1 MNIPLYWTIEWIY
14 HWIKRNIKFHSFS
27 PYFILW
33 KKNYKTLVL
42 TIKPFCS
49 SLSRSSWRN
58 TKKFFRD
65 LLRST
70 HQLKLKQKNNVC
82 VYIHTTDLRVCVYM
96 YKYYILYIYN
106 FLYIFYAIKQWC
118 FRLDIN
124 FTLCFCN
131 IEPLCC
137 ISLFPISS
145 SWKERRLRKR

>member
-1 MNIPLYWTIEWIY
+1 MCLWSHHLFNYGKNKNLMNIPLYWTIEWIY

-82 VYIHTTDLRVCVYM
+82 VYIIQPTYVCVYICINII
-96 YKYYILYIYN
+96 YYIFIIFYIYSM
-106 FLYIFYAIKQWC
+106 
-118 FRLDIN
+118 RLNNDVLGLILILP
-124 FTLCFCN
+124 FVFATLN
-131 IEPLCC
+131 HYVV
-137 ISLFPISS
+137 
-145 SWKERRLRKR
+145 